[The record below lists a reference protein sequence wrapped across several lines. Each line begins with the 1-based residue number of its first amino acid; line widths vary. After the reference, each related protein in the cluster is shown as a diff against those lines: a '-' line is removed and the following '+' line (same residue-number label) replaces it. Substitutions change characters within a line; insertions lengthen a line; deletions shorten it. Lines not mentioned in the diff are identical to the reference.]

1 MVSDI
6 SARIRCSTGSE
17 WKSRNEFSNNQLRK
31 FETAFSCGRASA
43 GDSGHLVPSAY
54 GHSSLGIAVQR
65 AMRQIPLHRQL
76 HKNARHNGTLVCDL
90 YCCVLLTAANQVQW
104 CKQCTEWQLSDEV
117 DRHPPGPP

>member
-43 GDSGHLVPSAY
+43 GDSGISC
-54 GHSSLGIAVQR
+54 
-65 AMRQIPLHRQL
+65 RQHTVIPASELQCKGPCGRFL
-76 HKNARHNGTLVCDL
+76 SIDSFTKNARHNGTLVCDL
-90 YCCVLLTAANQVQW
+90 YCCVLLTAANQVP
-104 CKQCTEWQLSDEV
+104 V
-117 DRHPPGPP
+117 V